1 MSNKDVTLI
10 LASGSPRRR
19 ELMQQIGLSF
29 EVMPAKGEEKITSD
43 EPSEVVKELALQKA
57 LEVFNKKTSENFP
70 TKNKSIIVI
79 GADTVV
85 SYRHK
90 ILGKPKDR
98 ADAIRTISSLQGDC
112 HEVYTGV
119 AIVFQDAEPF
129 DPVRFFFQDENGQMK
144 CDICAEETQ
153 VEVYP
158 MSQEEILRYC
168 DSGEP
173 YDKAGS
179 YGIQGAFAAYVKG
192 IRGDYNNVVGLP
204 IARVYQTLKQH
215 VLL

>member
-1 MSNKDVTLI
+1 MCNKDVTLI

-119 AIVFQDAEPF
+119 AIVFQD
-129 DPVRFFFQDENGQMK
+129 ENGQMK
-144 CDICAEETQ
+144 CDIFAEETQ